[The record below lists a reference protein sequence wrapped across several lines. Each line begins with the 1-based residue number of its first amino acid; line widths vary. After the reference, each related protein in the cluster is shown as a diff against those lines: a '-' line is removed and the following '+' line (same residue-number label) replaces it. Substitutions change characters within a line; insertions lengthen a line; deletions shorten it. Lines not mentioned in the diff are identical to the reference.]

1 MPAPSA
7 ERSREKHERVG
18 SEHDHGVCEDVR
30 GVGRGGHRA
39 ECLEGDP
46 SRADDRTV
54 VQTRGFGPFCGDI
67 ASEADTDD
75 GRDAS
80 RDGCEEAAGNDRED
94 DRDGKSGEDC
104 APNDLRRRSW
114 SCDPPSVG
122 DVSLCAWTA
131 VSGKRNRS
139 ARPTRIGGFAKGA
152 ESLKTKTRRDS
163 VAGTTSSWLS

>member
-18 SEHDHGVCEDVR
+18 SEHDHGVREDVR

-39 ECLEGDP
+39 ECFERDP
-46 SRADDRTV
+46 PRADDRTV

-75 GRDAS
+75 GGDAS
-80 RDGCEEAAGNDRED
+80 RDGCEEAASEDGED
-94 DRDGKSGEDC
+94 DGDGESGEDR
-104 APNDLRRRSW
+104 APNDRWIRSW
-114 SCDPPSVG
+114 TCDATRVG
-122 DVSLCAWTA
+122 GASLDVRTA
-131 VSGKRNRS
+131 ISGKRNRS